1 MGAIMALAPIV
12 FGLLAVSA
20 VFSAAE
26 TALTGASR
34 ARMHQLERDGDRAAG
49 RVNRLL
55 SDQETMIGAV
65 LLGNN
70 LINILASALATE
82 VLTRA
87 IPGAWGVAAATGVMT
102 VLVLV
107 FAEVLPKTLAILRSD
122 DVARLLSGPA
132 LLVVRVFG
140 PIIYTIQWVIRKIL
154 RLFGINLSMEMDVL
168 AAHEEIRGAVEYH
181 HSEGL
186 VESGDRYMLGG
197 VLDLAEMDVSEVM
210 VHRKQIVTLDAALS
224 PRATLAAAMES
235 GHSRLPLYRDEPE
248 NIIGV
253 LHAKDLLQAIA
264 TMSMASILPSASA
277 IAKDLLQAIADADG
291 KIDAIDMVAIVR
303 APWFIPETTS
313 LKDQLA
319 AFLKARAHFALVVDE
334 YGALQGLVTLEDILE
349 EIVGEIEDEHD
360 VAVPGVRAGADGSV
374 IVDGAVTIR
383 DLNRAMNWDLPDDE
397 AVTVAGLLIHEAR
410 AIPEV
415 GQAFT
420 FHTQRFG
427 VLARKRNQITQ
438 LQIWPAPPRDD
449 G

>member
-20 VFSAAE
+20 LFSAAE

-34 ARMHQLERDGDRAAG
+34 ARMHQLERDGDAAAR
-49 RVNRLL
+49 RVNQLH
-55 SDQETMIGAV
+55 SDQETMIGAI
-65 LLGNN
+65 LLGNS
-70 LINILASALATE
+70 LINILASALATQ
-82 VLTRA
+82 VITRA
-87 IPGAWGVAAATGVMT
+87 IPGAWGVAVATAVMT

-107 FAEVLPKTLAILRSD
+107 FVEVLPKTLAILRSD
-122 DVARLLSGPA
+122 DVARWLSGPA
-132 LLVVRVFG
+132 LVTVRVAG
-140 PIIYTIQWVIRKIL
+140 PIIYTIQWIVRRIL
-154 RLFGINLSMEMDVL
+154 RLFGFRMSMEMDVL

-181 HSEGL
+181 HAEGL
-186 VESGDRYMLGG
+186 VETHDRWMLGG

-224 PRATLAAAMES
+224 PREILTATLES
-235 GHSRLPLYRDEPE
+235 SHSRLPLYREDPE
-248 NIIGV
+248 NIVGV

-264 TMSMASILPSASA
+264 
-277 IAKDLLQAIADADG
+277 DADG
-291 KIDAIDMVAIVR
+291 RIDAVDMAAIVR
-303 APWFIPETTS
+303 EPWFIPETTS

-319 AFLKARAHFALVVDE
+319 AFLKARSHFALVVDE

-360 VAVPGVRAGADGSV
+360 VALPGVRAGADGSV
-374 IVDGAVTIR
+374 IVDGTVTIR

-410 AIPEV
+410 TIPEV

-420 FHTQRFG
+420 FHAQRFG

-449 G
+449 T